1 MCETRRWWAAPH
13 KVIFIN
19 IVTMIIIINIFTTII
34 TMIIII
40 NTFTMIII
48 INLFTMIIFIIM
60 ISMISTTQ
68 SCCENLTDYQSVSED
83 VDDGNWII
91 LTISKNRLGLL
102 YHLTLFHNEAEQFVP
117 LEHRMPI
124 QVNN

>member
-1 MCETRRWWAAPH
+1 MCETRRWWAASH

-19 IVTMIIIINIFTTII
+19 IFTMII

-68 SCCENLTDYQSVSED
+68 SSCENFADYQSV
-83 VDDGNWII
+83 
-91 LTISKNRLGLL
+91 L
-102 YHLTLFHNEAEQFVP
+102 
-117 LEHRMPI
+117 
-124 QVNN
+124 